1 VNEEMDTNSDDL
13 RNTIHKVLAK
23 EGFELVDFLVKGG
36 KASKFIRVV
45 VDHENGVSVDDC
57 AHVSRTLSDMLD
69 MEQDR
74 WALESYRLEVS
85 SPGIDRPLQEEKN
98 FLKNV
103 GRDVKIIYQ
112 SNGVVEKVEGTILG
126 VDNGSVSIGMKER
139 TVSLD
144 VSSIREAKITV
155 KWK

>member
-1 VNEEMDTNSDDL
+1 MDANSDDL
-13 RNTIHKVLAK
+13 RNTIHEVLAK

-36 KASKFIRVV
+36 KASKFLRVV

-57 AHVSRTLSDMLD
+57 AHVSRTLSDILD

-74 WALESYRLEVS
+74 WTLESYRLEVS
-85 SPGIDRPLQEEKN
+85 SPGIGRPLREEKD

-103 GRDVKIIYQ
+103 GRDVRVMYQ
-112 SNGVVEKVEGTILG
+112 SNGTVEKVEGTILG
-126 VDNGSVSIGMKER
+126 VDNGSVSIGMKEK
-139 TVSLD
+139 TLCLD

-155 KWK
+155 KWR

>member
-1 VNEEMDTNSDDL
+1 MDTNQDNL
-13 RNTIHKVLAK
+13 KHAIRKILTE

-36 KASKFIRVV
+36 RSSKFIRVV
-45 VDHENGVSVDDC
+45 VDHDNGVSVDDC
-57 AHVSRTLSDMLD
+57 AHLSRTLSDMLD

-85 SPGIDRPLQEEKN
+85 SPGIDRPLREEKD
-98 FLKNV
+98 FMKNV
-103 GRDVKIIYQ
+103 GRDVRIMVQ
-112 SNGVVEKVEGTILG
+112 SNGKVEKIEGTILG
-126 VDNGSVSIGMKER
+126 VDNGLLSIGMKEK

-155 KWK
+155 KWR